1 VKKID
6 QLCDIRAT
14 KANKE
19 GWIITPKSCYDTN
32 IMYKFFEFRNLID
45 SSNLLPGD
53 LVRIASKIEE
63 NYD

>member
-1 VKKID
+1 
-6 QLCDIRAT
+6 
-14 KANKE
+14 
-19 GWIITPKSCYDTN
+19 
-32 IMYKFFEFRNLID
+32 MYKFFEFRNLID